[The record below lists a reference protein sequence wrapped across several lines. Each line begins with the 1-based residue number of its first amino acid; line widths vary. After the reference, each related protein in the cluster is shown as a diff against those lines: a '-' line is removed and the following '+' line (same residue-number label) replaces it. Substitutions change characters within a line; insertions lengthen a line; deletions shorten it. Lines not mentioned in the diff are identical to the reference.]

1 MLEGKK
7 GNLSLFLESAPVSD
21 VAVGVSFEVKGNSCI
36 IHKLE
41 SGTKCECFPSGSE
54 ETVIAYSLYLAVKNA
69 LTGDA
74 IKLSKFK
81 VGTVSCCLNNDTFS
95 ISWQV
100 QGTGSAVRKTISNAI
115 KVMSPAKMFPIYSD
129 CMRRLCKKIDK
140 EHFNYAAEKLNKS
153 LNSHIHCAVVGKIK
167 LTKKDEKGKEIPSI
181 NVSEM
186 LEIIHKKLD
195 LASTSG
201 KKTEPK
207 DHIKCEHSSL
217 VEVKVS
223 GWKSMIVK
231 DYITSKIKGIMPV
244 ICNNYIMLDLKESKW
259 DTISEK
265 LKKGISVESDRYSKI
280 KILAPFI
287 AYRILAT
294 ASGSTH
300 DSLDVIK
307 SKIKSGDIEK
317 ALNSVL

>member
-7 GNLSLFLESAPVSD
+7 SNISLFLESAPVSD

-41 SGTKCECFPSGSE
+41 SGIKCDCFPQGAE
-54 ETVIAYSLYLAVKNA
+54 ETVVAYSLYLAVKNA

-81 VGTVSCCLNNDTFS
+81 VGTVSCCLNDSNFS

-100 QGTGSAVRKTISNAI
+100 QGTGSAVRKTLSNAI
-115 KVMSPAKMFPIYSD
+115 KVLSPAKTFPIYSD
-129 CMRRLCKKIDK
+129 CMRRLGKKIDK
-140 EHFNYAAEKLNKS
+140 ENFNYAAEKLIKS
-153 LNSHIHCAVVGKIK
+153 LSSHIQCAVVGKIK
-167 LTKKDEKGKEIPSI
+167 LVKKDDKGKEVPSI
-181 NVSEM
+181 SVSDM

-195 LASTSG
+195 LTPTSG

-207 DHIKCEHSSL
+207 EHVKCEHHDV

-223 GWKSMIVK
+223 GWKSMVVK

-244 ICNNYIMLDLKESKW
+244 ICNSYIMLDLKESKW
-259 DTISEK
+259 DTISDK

-280 KILAPFI
+280 KTLAPFI

-294 ASGSTH
+294 ASGTAY

-307 SKIKSGDIEK
+307 SKVKSDDVEK
-317 ALNSVL
+317 ALKSVL